1 MMLMYKA
8 IASVLHFEN
17 WSYYSVKKKLVLFS
31 KVEFIIGAQGGYSA
45 AGRTRRRLGNT
56 VTCPYVRFDI

>member
-1 MMLMYKA
+1 MILMHKA

-17 WSYYSVKKKLVLFS
+17 WSYYFIKKKFVLFS
-31 KVEFIIGAQGGYSA
+31 KVEFRIGAQGGYSA

-56 VTCPYVRFDI
+56 ITCPYVRFDI